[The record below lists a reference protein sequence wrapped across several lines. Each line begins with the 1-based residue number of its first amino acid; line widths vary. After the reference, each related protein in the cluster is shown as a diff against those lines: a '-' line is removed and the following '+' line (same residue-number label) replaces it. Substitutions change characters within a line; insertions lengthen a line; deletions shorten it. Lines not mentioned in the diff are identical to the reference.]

1 MHARARGSFS
11 QLSVVPSESTI
22 GFVYRVVDGPVYSRA
37 EADDRLQRA
46 RFAGFLDAW
55 LFIKDE
61 SFVMPQGLSETE
73 LAAGAPINPD
83 PLLADDQ
90 YGYGLSGSTS
100 DAGLDSYSNEY
111 RSDYDNQ
118 GAINATEEYSTT
130 PSVGEQ
136 TLVETAPPGYG
147 LHQLRRA
154 GPTTGAGE
162 RGSRLRALGLSS
174 GLRTAGW
181 LLQQSCSRY
190 FNSARIPKKLGRY
203 TSDRP
208 SRLCV
213 IMPARSSTDKC
224 AESVFCRTASSSA
237 IRPAARPSAPSATNS

>member
-1 MHARARGSFS
+1 MKMYNRLGRLLVVASLSAASIGFVLASEGAHAAQQFWVSLGSYSQLSGAQQMHARARGSFS

-154 GPTTGAGE
+154 GPATGAGE
-162 RGSRLRALGLSS
+162 RGSRLRALDDLVE
-174 GLRTAGW
+174 
-181 LLQQSCSRY
+181 QEPPEEPD
-190 FNSARIPKKLGRY
+190 SAQ
-203 TSDRP
+203 
-208 SRLCV
+208 
-213 IMPARSSTDKC
+213 
-224 AESVFCRTASSSA
+224 
-237 IRPAARPSAPSATNS
+237 